1 MSRIKYTIVPKD
13 NIEASIFESGVKLS
27 ESSIVIDPVI
37 IFNANMEL
45 GIETEIYGNDVD
57 PENIKFAHNKSLLKV
72 LMEANDERFSNTII
86 INGFDIDLDFV
97 RNHIAKMA
105 KRSDKIFS
113 INVISDKRKYTNFT
127 LNLTS
132 EISTEFTDEE
142 WEKYKRD
149 YEESFEKSLEQD
161 IEENKI
167 KPRDSEEDAKKAV
180 TELLKALYGLTDEDI
195 EEDDEGGLTL
205 ELRDSPKLL
214 TANDSDDNQM
224 PMILSGSKKLP
235 KKEAYE
241 AYSYANDN
249 GMITIERY
257 GKELIIMDEEHDVV
271 IPLEFKDF
279 IIDVLNKIK

>member
-27 ESSIVIDPVI
+27 ESSIVIDPII

-45 GIETEIYGNDVD
+45 GIESEIYGNDVD
-57 PENIKFAHNKSLLKV
+57 PENIKFAHSKSLLKA

-113 INVISDKRKYTNFT
+113 INVVSDKRKYTNFT

-132 EISTEFTDEE
+132 EIGAEFTDEE
-142 WEKYKRD
+142 WEDYKKD

-167 KPRDSEEDAKKAV
+167 RPRDSEEDAKKAV

-205 ELRDSPKLL
+205 ELKDSPKLL
-214 TANDSDDNQM
+214 TDDSDDDQL
-224 PMILSGSKKLP
+224 PMVLNGPKRLP

-241 AYSYANDN
+241 AYSYANNN
-249 GMITIERY
+249 GMVTIERY